1 MAISTVLWLACAP
14 ALTASFA
21 ALVVA
26 ACVLHAK
33 TGATAA
39 LVASAV
45 LVLLLRFRLADAG
58 ARARILSGHSPFG
71 CFAAPKTVEAFVDRL
86 CAVWH
91 ATDGRPAVVGS
102 GWGWFIGRA
111 RAPNAVFTHNL
122 QGRIGKLAFL
132 AGTELRDG
140 RGDAAQAVRPHVLVA
155 RRPCSASPSGR
166 GWRAAVTATPAP
178 PASPAATRRRA
189 CSSSTSPRSRRRA
202 RARAGRSTA
211 RCKPRFDEEPGRFV
225 DRGRGVRL
233 RAHERR
239 TIWLQEG
246 ANRRRLGTTRP
257 RSQGLREW
265 LTPDAVLRVLFF
277 GSARRDLALGVTYVP
292 FDPDGARGAT
302 FTGEFCGCCGRMVPH
317 IDPHDCSAG
326 VHLVCS
332 WTRARSCAAGTSAP
346 SASWRGVI
354 RLSDA
359 NAFSPDPSWLALPI
373 IALLSGTVNY
383 ELIFLL
389 PQLVAPTLRSQRC
402 RVQKLC
408 NALLKLYEQIWG
420 RCELRMGGLDKGLV
434 FVDCITRERDAP
446 SRHRRAQAAHAPAD
460 GRFARRQVSR

>member
-132 AGTELRDG
+132 AGTELRTVEATLRKQYG
-140 RGDAAQAVRPHVLVA
+140 RTFWSTPTMQRISIGSWLARSCHGNSGAAGKPTRYAASRVLVVDLASLETTRQGA
-155 RRPCSASPSGR
+155 RWEEYGAM
-166 GWRAAVTATPAP
+166 
-178 PASPAATRRRA
+178 
-189 CSSSTSPRSRRRA
+189 
-202 RARAGRSTA
+202 
-211 RCKPRFDEEPGRFV
+211 KPRFDKEPGRFV
-225 DRGRGVRL
+225 DRGRGV
-233 RAHERR
+233 
-239 TIWLQEG
+239 
-246 ANRRRLGTTRP
+246 
-257 RSQGLREW
+257 
-265 LTPDAVLRVLFF
+265 
-277 GSARRDLALGVTYVP
+277 
-292 FDPDGARGAT
+292 
-302 FTGEFCGCCGRMVPH
+302 
-317 IDPHDCSAG
+317 
-326 VHLVCS
+326 
-332 WTRARSCAAGTSAP
+332 
-346 SASWRGVI
+346 
-354 RLSDA
+354 
-359 NAFSPDPSWLALPI
+359 
-373 IALLSGTVNY
+373 
-383 ELIFLL
+383 
-389 PQLVAPTLRSQRC
+389 
-402 RVQKLC
+402 
-408 NALLKLYEQIWG
+408 
-420 RCELRMGGLDKGLV
+420 
-434 FVDCITRERDAP
+434 
-446 SRHRRAQAAHAPAD
+446 
-460 GRFARRQVSR
+460 

>member
-132 AGTELRDG
+132 AGTELRTVEATLRKQYG
-140 RGDAAQAVRPHVLVA
+140 RTFWSTPTMQRISIGSWLARSCHGNSGAAGK
-155 RRPCSASPSGR
+155 PSQLR
-166 GWRAAVTATPAP
+166 GV
-178 PASPAATRRRA
+178 
-189 CSSSTSPRSRRRA
+189 A
-202 RARAGRSTA
+202 RARRRPRLARDDEGGRA
-211 RCKPRFDEEPGRFV
+211 LG
-225 DRGRGVRL
+225 GVRRDEAAL
-233 RAHERR
+233 RQRAGP
-239 TIWLQEG
+239 L
-246 ANRRRLGTTRP
+246 RRRG
-257 RSQGLREW
+257 G
-265 LTPDAVLRVLFF
+265 
-277 GSARRDLALGVTYVP
+277 GV
-292 FDPDGARGAT
+292 
-302 FTGEFCGCCGRMVPH
+302 
-317 IDPHDCSAG
+317 
-326 VHLVCS
+326 
-332 WTRARSCAAGTSAP
+332 
-346 SASWRGVI
+346 
-354 RLSDA
+354 
-359 NAFSPDPSWLALPI
+359 
-373 IALLSGTVNY
+373 
-383 ELIFLL
+383 
-389 PQLVAPTLRSQRC
+389 
-402 RVQKLC
+402 
-408 NALLKLYEQIWG
+408 
-420 RCELRMGGLDKGLV
+420 
-434 FVDCITRERDAP
+434 
-446 SRHRRAQAAHAPAD
+446 
-460 GRFARRQVSR
+460 